1 MAFKAPFYVSNMSRS
16 FHTKALR
23 RNSNSQG
30 GVFRFGNKRV
40 VPSPHPQTSMIR
52 TEEAEFVEYQKE
64 LAKGIEQGKIFV
76 FDKDLQKMTADE
88 VRSWLPPV
96 LEAAVAKVFPEF
108 AKEETVA
115 EEAVVAKEPVV
126 EEEDYDAPEVDEEQE
141 GEAAH
146 LLEGSVAEIKEVL
159 ETEENAD
166 FISICLRKE
175 MKGKNR
181 KSLVSWLEGHSALAG
196 SPPMPDVS

>member
-1 MAFKAPFYVSNMSRS
+1 MFTSPFFVSNMSRS

-23 RNSNSQG
+23 RNTNTQG

-40 VPSPHPQTSMIR
+40 VPSPHPQTNMIR
-52 TEEAEFVEYQKE
+52 TEEAEFLQYQKE
-64 LAKGIEQGKIFV
+64 LSKGIEQGKIFV

-96 LEAAVAKVFPEF
+96 LEAAVAKIFPEPV
-108 AKEETVA
+108 KEEA
-115 EEAVVAKEPVV
+115 EVAKEPIV
-126 EEEDYDAPEVDEEQE
+126 EEEDYDAPEVDEELE
-141 GEAAH
+141 GEATH

-166 FISICLRKE
+166 FISLCLRKE